1 MSKESIYNAMKASEF
16 LPGSMRWRVGS
27 INENADQTDR
37 IRYVTPDGRSYVVE
51 YHTHQEAK
59 KTFSDV
65 FDIIEIDP
73 KQQMVTG

>member
-1 MSKESIYNAMKASEF
+1 MSKESIYSAMKASEF

-27 INENADQTDR
+27 LNENADQTDR

-51 YHTHQEAK
+51 YHTHDEGK

-65 FDIIEIDP
+65 FDIVEIDP
-73 KQQMVTG
+73 ANQVLKG

>member
-27 INENADQTDR
+27 INENVDQTDR

>member
-1 MSKESIYNAMKASEF
+1 MSKESIYSAMKAQEF

-27 INENADQTDR
+27 LNEHADQTDR

-51 YHTHQEAK
+51 YHTHVESK

-65 FDIIEIDP
+65 YDIIEIDP
-73 KQQMVTG
+73 ALQMLKG